1 MTQLM
6 PGRRRRRGR
15 DLSTQGGG
23 SVGFLVFLFVPALA
37 AGVLAE
43 QAARVLSPIVTAV
56 RAVAVVAQPRLA
68 SEAGHAADANAPL
81 LAWSGRQPACSL
93 PV

>member
-1 MTQLM
+1 M

-15 DLSTQGGG
+15 DLSTHRGR

-43 QAARVLSPIVTAV
+43 QAARVLSPIVTAAQ
-56 RAVAVVAQPRLA
+56 AVAVVAQLRLA
-68 SEAGHAADANAPL
+68 SEAGHAADANA
-81 LAWSGRQPACSL
+81 ASQRGERHFSGLTTVP
-93 PV
+93 